1 MVWVIRLVEVVRVVD
16 VVSMAEVVKV
26 VWDQNVPR
34 TTTRLPSS

>member
-34 TTTRLPSS
+34 TPTLPSS